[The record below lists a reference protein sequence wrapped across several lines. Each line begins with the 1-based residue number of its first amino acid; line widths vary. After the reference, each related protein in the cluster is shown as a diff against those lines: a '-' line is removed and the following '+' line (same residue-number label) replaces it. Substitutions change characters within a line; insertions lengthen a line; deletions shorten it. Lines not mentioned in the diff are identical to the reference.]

1 MSTPPSSDPAAA
13 ATSDAGLPAL
23 ERLRI
28 RIEAAAAEIERLR
41 AANAE
46 LAERVQELAAVDVA
60 RTDGD
65 GLPTLTLEGDPAEL
79 RKKVETFIEAIDRM
93 LAEPAT
99 HDTPAAASAD
109 ATEAVEATGEPSPE
123 SAG

>member
-1 MSTPPSSDPAAA
+1 MSTPPSSDPAATA
-13 ATSDAGLPAL
+13 SSDAGLPAL
-23 ERLRI
+23 ERLRG

-41 AANAE
+41 SANAA
-46 LAERVQELAAVDVA
+46 LSDRVQELAAADVA

-65 GLPTLTLEGDPAEL
+65 ALPTLTLEGDPAEL
-79 RKKVETFIEAIDRM
+79 RKKVESFIEAIDRM

-99 HDTPAAASAD
+99 RDTPAE
-109 ATEAVEATGEPSPE
+109 TEAAEANGEPSPE